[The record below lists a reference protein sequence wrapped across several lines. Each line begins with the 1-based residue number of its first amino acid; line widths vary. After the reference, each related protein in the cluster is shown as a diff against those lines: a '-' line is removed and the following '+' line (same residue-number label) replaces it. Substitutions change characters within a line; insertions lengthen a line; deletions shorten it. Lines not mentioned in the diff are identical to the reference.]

1 MVIVIIYV
9 IIDTIKM
16 LLRWNGHLQRR

>member
-1 MVIVIIYV
+1 MVIVIIYD

-16 LLRWNGHLQRR
+16 LLRWNGH